1 MISRIFIASISFS
14 FVMFS
19 SFYLM
24 KYHTM
29 YNKIIISDEMLSL
42 AKQEAA
48 SQEDGKEKADK
59 FRKYL
64 EALFVSMGHVSQVNN
79 ENGSV
84 IILEQSEDLQL
95 KRDRYVKAINELE
108 KRKEK
113 HGIVI
118 IFTSL
123 VFIFST
129 ASLLRKKYKVLAH

>member
-64 EALFVSMGHVSQVNN
+64 EALFVSTGHVSQVNN

-123 VFIFST
+123 VFIF
-129 ASLLRKKYKVLAH
+129 LNP